1 MDGQDAVRL
10 TDELVFKKTGE
21 HLDNLQAAIVRGT
34 LHGQKYAEIAAG
46 VHCTEGHIKDVASIL
61 WKMLSRVLG
70 ENVKK
75 SNFRATLDRTHFS
88 HFSHPKSDRPREDV
102 SISSEFPPPTAAT
115 PTRLDLDDVPDADP
129 FYGRGE
135 ELDTLE
141 TWIVKER
148 CRVAM
153 VLGMAGMGK
162 TSLSAKLVDRIQSH
176 FDGVIWRSLFFSPTP
191 ENLLADLLQFLD
203 DRPDPTLP
211 DRFEG
216 QLSELMKC
224 LRSRRYLIVLDDVQ
238 GLFASGEFA
247 GHYLPDYENYQIL
260 FRHLAAFNHDSCL
273 LLNGWEPPVEI
284 AEAIADNIP
293 VHFLQ
298 LDGLGKSA
306 IALLEHLG
314 LCDRDSWDTLID
326 IYRGNPLWLKGVA
339 AMIRDLFG
347 GRVSEFL
354 RYDDLCLSD
363 DAIASLDRQFYRLSN
378 LERQVVLCLAL
389 KQQLATLSQLQEQI
403 ETCPDLLGI
412 ALQSLGRRSWLETP
426 AENARSHFRIQ
437 PIVKQYIDVKYPVGN
452 THSEPPAIPDILQLL
467 SLNKN

>member
-10 TDELVFKKTGE
+10 TDELVFEKTGE
-21 HLDNLQAAIVRGT
+21 HLDNLQTAIVRGT
-34 LHGQKYAEIAAG
+34 LQNQKYAEIAAG

-61 WKMLSRVLG
+61 WKILSRVLG
-70 ENVKK
+70 EKVKK
-75 SNFRATLDRTHFS
+75 SNFRAALDRTHFS
-88 HFSHPKSDRPREDV
+88 HFSHQKSDRPRPD
-102 SISSEFPPPTAAT
+102 STAT
-115 PTRLDLDDVPDADP
+115 PPTRLDLDEVPDAEP

-135 ELDTLE
+135 ELDILE

-162 TSLSAKLVDRIQSH
+162 TSLSAQLVDRIQSH

-203 DRPDPTLP
+203 DRPEPTPL
-211 DRFEG
+211 DRFDC
-216 QLSELMKC
+216 QLCELMKC

-238 GLFASGEFA
+238 GVFSSGELA
-247 GHYLPDYENYQIL
+247 GHYRLEYENYRIL
-260 FRHLAAFNHDSCL
+260 FRHLATFNHDSCL

-298 LDGLGKSA
+298 LGGLGKSA

-326 IYRGNPLWLKGVA
+326 IYRGNPLWLQGVA
-339 AMIRDLFG
+339 TMIRDLFG

-363 DAIASLDRQFYRLSN
+363 DAIASLDRQFYRLSE
-378 LERQVVLCLAL
+378 LERRVVVSLAL

-403 ETCPDLLGI
+403 ESCPDLLGI

-426 AENARSHFRIQ
+426 AKNARSHFRIQ
-437 PIVKQYIDVKYPVGN
+437 PIVKQYIDVKYPAGS
-452 THSEPPAIPDILQLL
+452 THSGSPAIPEILQLPPL
-467 SLNKN
+467 TNN